1 MAPAVVASAY
11 GLPTSPVCGAVS
23 PMPAASMRNEITP
36 SAARPRARSTAMRA
50 LPQRGL
56 ALVLTISTAG
66 ASCVGQSGV
75 DRIPNRDSPGPK
87 RTGVSRA
94 PPTLSDV
101 ALFGTATRDK
111 PVAAGWDIT
120 QRTMRS
126 KAVCGTSA
134 ACELRCMRFRSW
146 NTSNVVVVPAS
157 CNDSA
162 SASTAGRLSD
172 SIKQRI
178 RRRWLRQ
185 FTQIERIQRIARR
198 AVDPQA
204 VRFKPYAIVNLVVC
218 LPDTLRYA
226 CSQSEFVR
234 QLTAADGTQQHQG
247 VDSVDLARSPRHQAC
262 ADAIADETSQ
272 IRRRSVQRNQ
282 ATPASMLCNHWP
294 NRSRFVIAAGRVAGT
309 VIAQP

>member
-1 MAPAVVASAY
+1 
-11 GLPTSPVCGAVS
+11 
-23 PMPAASMRNEITP
+23 MPAASMRNEITP

-56 ALVLTISTAG
+56 ALVLTIRTAG

-134 ACELRCMRFRSW
+134 ACESRCMRFRSW
-146 NTSNVVVVPAS
+146 NTSNAVVVPAS

-172 SIKQRI
+172 SINSAFVAGSFGNLRRSSVFSASRVARSI
-178 RRRWLRQ
+178 RRPCDSNHMPSSTLWFVCQTRCDM
-185 FTQIERIQRIARR
+185 R
-198 AVDPQA
+198 AAKVSSC
-204 VRFKPYAIVNLVVC
+204 VN
-218 LPDTLRYA
+218 
-226 CSQSEFVR
+226 
-234 QLTAADGTQQHQG
+234 
-247 VDSVDLARSPRHQAC
+247 
-262 ADAIADETSQ
+262 
-272 IRRRSVQRNQ
+272 
-282 ATPASMLCNHWP
+282 
-294 NRSRFVIAAGRVAGT
+294 
-309 VIAQP
+309 